1 MPKHFSSPTIEQSPE
16 ELLESYIATS
26 ASQIEPVPVES
37 EEGKMLYRVLAQ
49 YVWSRH
55 QRPVLAVDVR
65 DLWERIDSIKRG
77 ASVHYGIA
85 GIHNWA
91 ADYANSLATDTVSL
105 DPDTNKRL
113 AAWLDDW
120 PNICVLGQT
129 GRGKSTTINRLFGC
143 KVAEI
148 SHHTSCT
155 KTVNDYR
162 LVTGT
167 FLGRPT
173 GVVMW
178 DVPGYGD
185 EALKW
190 EHYVKLYRRL
200 ARKCDVVVFML
211 DNDRHMRLD
220 MKMFKKLK
228 KRVPA
233 LEDKLVVGIN
243 KADLFYPF
251 KWNDEAGIPGEETA
265 QTIQQRVG
273 VVAEFLELKDTS
285 RVVPISALKNWNIYT
300 LLNAMVAAAG
310 ESKGA
315 NLLRAVRPD
324 DNGSEGMGEKSSGI
338 ELGKRFGISTT
349 LRTHF
354 REVIHPS

>member
-1 MPKHFSSPTIEQSPE
+1 MSIHLSSPTIEQSPE
-16 ELLESYIATS
+16 ELLESYIAAA
-26 ASQIEPVPVES
+26 ASQVEPVPVET
-37 EEGKMLYRVLAQ
+37 EEGQKIYRVLAQ
-49 YVWSRH
+49 FVWSRH
-55 QRPVLAVDVR
+55 QRPVLAVDIR

-77 ASVHYGIA
+77 SAVHYNIA

-91 ADYANSLATDTVSL
+91 ADFANTLATDSVAL

-113 AAWLDDW
+113 AAWLNDW

-148 SHHTSCT
+148 SHHTACT
-155 KTVNDYR
+155 KTVSDYR

-167 FLGRPT
+167 FLNRPT

-185 EALKW
+185 EAIKW
-190 EHYVKLYRRL
+190 DHFVKLYRRL

-220 MKMFKKLK
+220 MRMFKKLK

-233 LEDKLVVGIN
+233 LEDKLVVAIN
-243 KADLFYPF
+243 KADLFYPYR
-251 KWNDEAGIPGEETA
+251 WDDEAHAPAEETSR
-265 QTIQQRVG
+265 TIQQRAG
-273 VVAEFLELKDTS
+273 VVAEFLELKDAS

-300 LLNAMVAAAG
+300 LLGAMVDAAG

-315 NLLRAVRPD
+315 NLLRAARPD
-324 DNGSEGMGEKSSGI
+324 DSGTEGAGEKSSGSQI
-338 ELGKRFGISTT
+338 AQRFGFGAA

-354 REVIHPS
+354 RDAIHAS

>member
-1 MPKHFSSPTIEQSPE
+1 MSVRLSAPTIEQSPE
-16 ELLESYIATS
+16 VLLESYIAAA
-26 ASQIEPVPVES
+26 ASQLEPLPVES
-37 EEGKMLYRVLAQ
+37 DEGKKLYRVLAQ
-49 YVWSRH
+49 FVWSRH

-77 ASVHYGIA
+77 SPVQYGIA

-91 ADYANSLATDTVSL
+91 ADYANALATDTVSL
-105 DPDTNKRL
+105 DPNTNERL

-155 KTVNDYR
+155 KTVSDYR

-167 FLGRPT
+167 FLSRPT

-185 EALKW
+185 DRLKW
-190 EHYVKLYRRL
+190 EHYVRLYRRL

-220 MKMFKKLK
+220 LKMFKKLK

-233 LEDKLVVGIN
+233 LEEKLVVVIN
-243 KADLFYPF
+243 KADLFFPF
-251 KWNDEAGIPGEETA
+251 KWDDAKGVPVDETA
-265 QTIQQRVG
+265 DTIQQRVG
-273 VVAEFLELKDTS
+273 VVAEFLEIRDAS

-310 ESKGA
+310 ESKAA

-324 DNGSEGMGEKSSGI
+324 DSGAEGTGERSSGA
-338 ELGKRFGISTT
+338 ELGRRFGISTT
-349 LRTHF
+349 LRSHF
-354 REVIHPS
+354 REVIHAS